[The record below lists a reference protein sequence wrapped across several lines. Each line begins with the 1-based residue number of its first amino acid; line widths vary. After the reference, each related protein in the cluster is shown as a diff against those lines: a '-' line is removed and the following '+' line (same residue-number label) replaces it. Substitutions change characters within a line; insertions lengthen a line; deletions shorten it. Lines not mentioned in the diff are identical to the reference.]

1 MAKNKTVFD
10 TNIWISYF
18 LQSRFTDIIEMIENN
33 SVEFFRDIQSK
44 QELKEVLS
52 RSKFKKYLILPISEY
67 ISFYDEISTY
77 IKTSKHFNLCV
88 DSKDNFLFDL
98 AIQSKSKYLVSGD
111 KHVLQTIVT
120 QPPYVVNLTTFKQH
134 ISIK

>member
-18 LQSRFTDIIEMIENN
+18 LQARFTDIVEMIENN
-33 SVEFFRDIQSK
+33 SVEFFRDSYSK

-52 RSKFKKYLILPISEY
+52 RSKFKKYLTLPISEY
-67 ISFYDEISTY
+67 ISFYDDVCTY
-77 IKTSKHFNLCV
+77 IKTSKKFNLCS

-111 KHVLQTIVT
+111 KHVLETIISK
-120 QPPYVVNLTTFKQH
+120 PPYIVNLSDFKKG
-134 ISIK
+134 ISKK